1 MSSKGVYNL
10 NGYKQINKDLYEGLT
25 FDTKFNGKLE
35 IVEYISNKNV
45 VVKFVDT
52 GYVTQTALSEIQRGS
67 VKDRLRASIFGVGII
82 GEEPSCIDGKEL
94 REYILW
100 TGVLERCY
108 CPRAQSTNSKAYIG
122 CSVSDNFRYYPYF
135 KEWCNRQIGFD
146 QDGWHLDKDIL
157 VKGNKIYS
165 EDVCVFVPH
174 RINSLLLT
182 NESKRGEHPIGVTF
196 DKRNS
201 KFRVCINKYGK
212 NSHVGHYRTIGEAS
226 LAYKDAKEMYV
237 KEVATSYRDQ
247 IDPRVYKALMVWE
260 VEEERQ
266 S

>member
-1 MSSKGVYNL
+1 M
-10 NGYKQINKDLYEGLT
+10 NGFKQINKDLYEGLT
-25 FDTKFNGKLE
+25 FDTKFNGILE

-67 VKDRLRASIFGVGII
+67 VKDRLRASVFGVGII

-108 CPRAQSTNSKAYIG
+108 CHKAQSTNS
-122 CSVSDNFRYYPYF
+122 
-135 KEWCNRQIGFD
+135 
-146 QDGWHLDKDIL
+146 
-157 VKGNKIYS
+157 
-165 EDVCVFVPH
+165 
-174 RINSLLLT
+174 
-182 NESKRGEHPIGVTF
+182 
-196 DKRNS
+196 
-201 KFRVCINKYGK
+201 
-212 NSHVGHYRTIGEAS
+212 
-226 LAYKDAKEMYV
+226 
-237 KEVATSYRDQ
+237 
-247 IDPRVYKALMVWE
+247 KALMVWE

>member
-10 NGYKQINKDLYEGLT
+10 NGFKQINKDLYEGLT

-45 VVKFVDT
+45 VVRFVDT

-67 VKDRLRASIFGVGII
+67 VKDRLRASVFGVGVV
-82 GEEPSCIDGKEL
+82 GDAPTRIDGKEL
-94 REYILW
+94 REYVLW
-100 TGVLERCY
+100 SGVVERCY
-108 CPRAQSTNSKAYIG
+108 CGKAQGRNAKSYED
-122 CSVSDNFRYYPYF
+122 CSMSENFRYYPYF
-135 KEWCNRQIGFD
+135 KDWCNNQIGFD
-146 QDGWHLDKDIL
+146 QAGWELDKDIL
-157 VKGNKIYS
+157 VKGNRIYS

-174 RINSLLLT
+174 SINSLLLT
-182 NESKRGEHPIGVTF
+182 NESKRGEYPIGVTF

-212 NSHVGHYRTIGEAS
+212 HSHVWHYRTIREAS
-226 LAYKDAKEMYV
+226 LAYKDAKERYV
-237 KEVATSYRDQ
+237 KEVATRYRDQ
-247 IDPRVYKALMVWE
+247 IDPRVYEALMVWE
-260 VEEERQ
+260 VEEKL